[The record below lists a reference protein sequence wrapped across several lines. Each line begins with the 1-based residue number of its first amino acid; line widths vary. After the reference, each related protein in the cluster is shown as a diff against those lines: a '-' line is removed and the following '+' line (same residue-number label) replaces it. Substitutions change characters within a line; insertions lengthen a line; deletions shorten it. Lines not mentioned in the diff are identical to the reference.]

1 MKMNT
6 LIPLHKSL
14 FTDRP
19 TLIIK
24 NNHFTAHAFRYASG
38 VEGLRIENS
47 QGYLTVLPFLGQ
59 MIWDAEFCGQNLK
72 MDNMFSEP
80 KPVKTVVETYGCFAF
95 HSGLISNGCPSPE
108 DNHPLH
114 GEMPCA
120 AMDSAWL
127 SLSANSLQVCGKYE
141 YVMGFGHHYLA
152 EPSVKLTTDCALFD
166 IQMSVTNLASVPMPL
181 QYMCHMNYA
190 YVDDAQLS
198 QNVPDTAIMLRESI
212 PGHVHPTP
220 QWLEFNQAIQSGKI
234 TLDQLNQ
241 PSLCDPEIVFF
252 IDNLAQY
259 TQHPEFRMTSPE
271 GTSFVTRFSASEL
284 NYATRWILYNGD
296 QKVGAFVLPATCRP
310 EGFLAAKN
318 NQTLIWLEAGEKRQF
333 TVTTGVEK

>member
-1 MKMNT
+1 MNT
-6 LIPLHKSL
+6 IIPLHKNA
-14 FTDRP
+14 FTDKP
-19 TLIIK
+19 TLILE
-24 NNHFTAHAFRYASG
+24 NNQFKVRAFCYASG

-47 QGYLTVLPFLGQ
+47 QGHLVILPFLGQ

-80 KPVKTVVETYGCFAF
+80 KSVKTIVETYGCFAF

-108 DNHPLH
+108 DTHPLH

-120 AMDSAWL
+120 SMDRAWL
-127 SLSANSLQVCGKYE
+127 VLSNDSLQVCGEYE
-141 YVMGFGHHYLA
+141 YVMGFGYHYLA
-152 EPSVKLTTDCALFD
+152 APSVALTADSALFD
-166 IQMSVTNLASVPMPL
+166 IKMSVTNLASVAMPL

-190 YVDDAQLS
+190 YVDNAQLS
-198 QNVPDTAIMLRESI
+198 QNIPENAIALRESI
-212 PGHVHPTP
+212 PGHVNPTP
-220 QWLEFNQAIQSGKI
+220 QWLEFNQALKSGQVALNQ
-234 TLDQLNQ
+234 LDQ
-241 PSLCDPEIVFF
+241 PKLCDPEIVFF
-252 IDNLAQY
+252 MDNLAQY
-259 TQHPEFRMTSPE
+259 SPQPEFRMTSKD
-271 GTSFVTRFSASEL
+271 GMTFVTRFNSAEL

-318 NQTLIWLEAGEKRQF
+318 NQTLIWLAAGESRQF